1 MAEHSYEQVMT
12 ALRNADAAGDTEA
25 ATRLASIANS
35 YKSQKPVEE
44 PSYGFKEGL
53 TDLAKGTVGTVAGLA
68 DLAVGLPKMAA
79 SSIAAPIRTAI
90 YGDSNTQ
97 RQVSQQAAEDIFGTP
112 SAGLAK
118 LGVPEEYLQG
128 SKSYQTMMKPFE
140 LLAEGV
146 EAGGNKISD
155 VTGNRELGGTAK
167 QLADVALLAAPIPGI
182 NLAKRGVAKLLE
194 PFSGAKDAAT
204 LKREMGYTSSAAE
217 SILKAR
223 EEAAAKAQPVPKQPI
238 PEEVTTG
245 AQMDLFRETPE
256 QILARQREQAA
267 GESWGIQR
275 DAQREQGDLFIEA
288 GKEPLQRIIPEDRTP
303 AEIEAAYAQREAQRQ
318 AEFDLASERMR
329 VQNEPLELEPTQRS
343 QTAPPEDQVPLGQR
357 GFGRGQRGAIDP
369 DVFLKDF
376 PEFVNSKVVNALGKL
391 AQVYHGTTEEI
402 KGEFKTYKGFKN
414 FYKDVGGLDKDG
426 FIRTPERAYSG
437 DIGTWFSST
446 PKGTD
451 TFAGA
456 RTGVKGGNVHPVYL
470 NLKNPKVFETHGDY
484 IKWFNSVTEDGSSAS
499 KARRSLIKQGHD
511 GIQIKNSRTDAGGL
525 RTDWVAFHPQQIE
538 STLSPTRPIGQTKVG
553 KSQRGSIGFFGKDP
567 FEKFSEETKQSYPD
581 ATPEQ
586 IKRAWDL
593 QQAEHLKPQQNRAK
607 QEAITKMVGGNI
619 NDKLTVYDGSKPE
632 EIVAAIQ
639 TSPELT
645 KEPGTYQKW
654 FAPKGQIAK
663 ELVDNP
669 GVNAGISRIK
679 HITDTFARK
688 SETELFGPE
697 GIITRITKFENPLGP
712 GKMSNLFK
720 ERFKAKNDPAYKQA
734 LNNAEREIDTALDT
748 LFTKNLD
755 EVNKILVA
763 EGKEPVQGVHKYFPS
778 IFDGKFVFEVRKN
791 GGKPVLMTS
800 HNRNQYNLMRDLMQA
815 EGLEVGPVKERAAL
829 QNRFGD
835 TDHLVAEYQMM
846 LDFMDSKAPEVVA
859 VRNAMEGIEQ
869 ASATTTAGYHNRFK
883 ESRGYQGNLGNNPYL
898 SDVTNFY
905 DAKRALTRYQEAH
918 NAWLAAKELTSF
930 DKQLGQLKDAPS
942 SVIQYVSGQIQDIV
956 VKRGVDS
963 ITAPMTDLVKSITG
977 ISESKQLS
985 AIRQYANLNT
995 VRMVGAGSMRA
1006 LTQNFFQ
1013 PIEAIL
1019 PKFLQM
1025 YPKVGGGA
1033 LDIVSPAIHGLGDYF
1048 QVLGIHNKN
1057 EISGL
1062 FNSMQSKKVL
1072 ETESKIFGVT
1082 SNELYQEA
1090 VKSGLIDPTVLES
1103 TPFLDRKLTQGAWKF
1118 GSGLLS
1124 RSSEQAARFATFSTF
1139 SRWLIDAGVP
1149 KEQAILQ
1156 AKQWT
1161 EGHMVDYSIEA
1172 KPGFMTKTG
1181 VVGEAAGRLQT
1192 FKATQLGRYVVYIQ
1206 EAMKSGN
1213 TKPLAAMLTIN
1224 LMLAGLQ
1231 GMIGMDVLSTVLDGV
1246 SSVSKDPKDKE
1257 FSFRRWVSEKAPEW
1271 ANWGVL
1277 STTTG
1282 LGLFNA
1288 FSQQSIGDGSL
1299 ANMFPVYAGAAE
1311 QGRAVFRRASTDWE
1325 TENVGEKARQL
1336 SAFVPSSLQPR
1347 IDRELLTQ
1355 NVLGKKTAISKF
1367 TNQPVYTYQ
1376 EGDYSVGNI
1385 SPFEKSKQSSLRNE
1399 MRKEGERF
1407 TTGKKDLE
1415 KELESKAMDI
1425 YAYGKKNAFNQKA
1438 FDNMIMD
1445 FVVGYKGNPEIL
1457 DKVFKNLAI
1466 KSGMTKHELVRLLQ
1480 MNKVDYEQLPEVN
1493 RMLKYSEL
1501 MEKRK

>member
-1 MAEHSYEQVMT
+1 MAEYSYEQVMT

-511 GIQIKNSRTDAGGL
+511 GIQIKDSRTDAGGL

-567 FEKFSEETKQSYPD
+567 FEKFADDIRAELPD
-581 ATPEQ
+581 ATTQEIQKAWEDKQKFEQLVAAEQAKATGLGNMGKKVGHELSNYLSVWKDKPQEEVLNVIKQTDDNADTSLGFVSNNLLSKGRLGVVRHENAGIRDGISHMINNIDNNRIVGNKLLNDHQTGVNAAARKLETLHGEGDAYAVFEQ
-586 IKRAWDL
+586 IF
-593 QQAEHLKPQQNRAK
+593 AK
-607 QEAITKMVGGNI
+607 QEDPNFQFNLKPDQQKLLTRIKETTDKIWDDMTSTVAKLSPEKAERLSRMKQEWYMPHQFFGDFVSYVRDADGRLLTYIAETSQKEAQRAVEHLRSQLGSEYKIDDAVYVGGKQKALGKKAQDAQRGAAMQEGFAGQFDYMIDLLGSDDPAVQKAQKAVQSVI
-619 NDKLTVYDGSKPE
+619 NRRALASEGMRNRMKVNTNVGGSVGNKPWKSQRENYFDAKKSFESYVNSFYEWKGNMENAEFLAKVKDTAPDKVNTYATLKEQMQLMSGLGDQNKFTLVDEAGNRFAKTFGVSPKTINEGARAIGNYETMITTGFYNPVMLYQNFVQSPLTQ
-632 EIVAAIQ
+632 I
-639 TSPELT
+639 TT
-645 KEPGTYQKW
+645 M
-654 FAPKGQIAK
+654 GQIAAHGGSWNPVRATGYIMSSVLDSLLLGKTNK
-663 ELVDNP
+663 EWLKYAEEHEISVP
-669 GVNAGISRIK
+669 GLIESHGKTKIGSASKEYIIAKGTQVSEQTSRLGFFYGMTKYLMETGLKEAEALEVAKNMTRDYMGNYERYARPGLLTRTGAGG
-679 HITDTFARK
+679 
-688 SETELFGPE
+688 ELFGRLQVFTANAFTQFAQITADMAK
-697 GIITRITKFENPLGP
+697 GIRENNPKLIVPFAAIIATQYLVGGINGTIP
-712 GKMSNLFK
+712 M
-720 ERFKAKNDPAYKQA
+720 D
-734 LNNAEREIDTALDT
+734 
-748 LFTKNLD
+748 
-755 EVNKILVA
+755 VA
-763 EGKEPVQGVHKYFPS
+763 EKLHWASVKAGVIPPEWRSPRQYMLQEHPKVAVSPQSQFIGDWFEGSFRGSVPFTSAPAPQKLVEQLSEIPTAIKWVGDFLTGSNTVSSLDKARLATSVLPASGRGAIEKEFLMGKQGVMVS
-778 IFDGKFVFEVRKN
+778 KN
-791 GGKPVLMTS
+791 TGAPMYQMPKKEQEDFTS
-800 HNRNQYNLMRDLMQA
+800 NTNIRSFNRGITTELESLEFSRNQRVNDRRKKIDQQFQEKIA
-815 EGLEVGPVKERAAL
+815 DTV
-829 QNRFGD
+829 NRG
-835 TDHLVAEYQMM
+835 EK
-846 LDFMDSKAPEVVA
+846 LDSNF
-859 VRNAMEGIEQ
+859 
-869 ASATTTAGYHNRFK
+869 FK
-883 ESRGYQGNLGNNPYL
+883 ESIKRDFELGGDPDL
-898 SDVTNFY
+898 LVR
-905 DAKRALTRYQEAH
+905 RAFEKAVQ
-918 NAWLAAKELTSF
+918 
-930 DKQLGQLKDAPS
+930 
-942 SVIQYVSGQIQDIV
+942 
-956 VKRGVDS
+956 
-963 ITAPMTDLVKSITG
+963 
-977 ISESKQLS
+977 
-985 AIRQYANLNT
+985 ANLPNA
-995 VRMVGAGSMRA
+995 VVAEIIRDEKNPFKKQRM
-1006 LTQNFFQ
+1006 
-1013 PIEAIL
+1013 
-1019 PKFLQM
+1019 
-1025 YPKVGGGA
+1025 
-1033 LDIVSPAIHGLGDYF
+1033 
-1048 QVLGIHNKN
+1048 
-1057 EISGL
+1057 
-1062 FNSMQSKKVL
+1062 
-1072 ETESKIFGVT
+1072 
-1082 SNELYQEA
+1082 
-1090 VKSGLIDPTVLES
+1090 
-1103 TPFLDRKLTQGAWKF
+1103 
-1118 GSGLLS
+1118 
-1124 RSSEQAARFATFSTF
+1124 
-1139 SRWLIDAGVP
+1139 
-1149 KEQAILQ
+1149 
-1156 AKQWT
+1156 
-1161 EGHMVDYSIEA
+1161 
-1172 KPGFMTKTG
+1172 
-1181 VVGEAAGRLQT
+1181 LQT
-1192 FKATQLGRYVVYIQ
+1192 YKAIQ
-1206 EAMKSGN
+1206 EG
-1213 TKPLAAMLTIN
+1213 TK
-1224 LMLAGLQ
+1224 
-1231 GMIGMDVLSTVLDGV
+1231 
-1246 SSVSKDPKDKE
+1246 
-1257 FSFRRWVSEKAPEW
+1257 
-1271 ANWGVL
+1271 
-1277 STTTG
+1277 
-1282 LGLFNA
+1282 
-1288 FSQQSIGDGSL
+1288 
-1299 ANMFPVYAGAAE
+1299 
-1311 QGRAVFRRASTDWE
+1311 
-1325 TENVGEKARQL
+1325 
-1336 SAFVPSSLQPR
+1336 
-1347 IDRELLTQ
+1347 
-1355 NVLGKKTAISKF
+1355 
-1367 TNQPVYTYQ
+1367 
-1376 EGDYSVGNI
+1376 
-1385 SPFEKSKQSSLRNE
+1385 
-1399 MRKEGERF
+1399 
-1407 TTGKKDLE
+1407 
-1415 KELESKAMDI
+1415 
-1425 YAYGKKNAFNQKA
+1425 
-1438 FDNMIMD
+1438 
-1445 FVVGYKGNPEIL
+1445 
-1457 DKVFKNLAI
+1457 
-1466 KSGMTKHELVRLLQ
+1466 
-1480 MNKVDYEQLPEVN
+1480 
-1493 RMLKYSEL
+1493 
-1501 MEKRK
+1501 